1 MKKINTNQKGIL
13 IIEMMIGILIAMF
26 SVLAVYS
33 LYANFEAQKRTTVYT
48 GGALQNATLALF
60 QIEHDAR
67 DAGYGINNTSLM
79 GCVVRTWDEVN
90 SAGFNFTLAPANIK
104 FGASNTAPDSI
115 IFISG
120 NSDNAFNS
128 LKISANQAVSTDIYQ
143 VDNRYGMLPGELLII
158 GETGKDCS
166 LIQIA
171 GLPTGSGFTSNILHT
186 SGTYTDPGGATATTQ
201 FNNPAGSGVVYSI
214 AARVTNLGAIPN
226 INTYSIINSQLNFKS
241 GLGSAGTATPVSDQ
255 IVHMQAVYGKDT
267 NADGIVDRWDRTPPV
282 SGAAWAQVISIRV
295 AVLARSAVQEKPDA
309 ITGICN
315 ATANNLISWNS
326 GVAGVSMDISGL
338 PNWQCYRYRV
348 MHTTIPLRNMI
359 WNGTM

>member
-13 IIEMMIGILIAMF
+13 IIEMMIGMLIAMF
-26 SVLAVYS
+26 SALAVYS

-48 GGALQNATLALF
+48 GGALQNASLALF

-79 GCVVRTWDEVN
+79 GCSVRTWDEAN
-90 SAGFNFTLAPANIK
+90 NAGFDFTLAPANIN
-104 FGASNTAPDSI
+104 FGSNNTKPDSMM
-115 IFISG
+115 FISG

-128 LKISANQAVSTDIYQ
+128 LKISANQAVSTDTYQ

-158 GETGKDCS
+158 GESGKDCS
-166 LIQIA
+166 MVQIA
-171 GLPTGSGFTSNILHT
+171 GLPTTSGLTSNILHT
-186 SGTYTDPGGATATTQ
+186 SGTYTDATGLTTSTQ
-201 FNNPAGSGVVYSI
+201 FNNPSGSGVVYSI
-214 AARVTNLGAIPN
+214 AARVTNLGLIPN

-241 GLGSAGTATPVSDQ
+241 GLGSAGVATPVSDQ

-267 NADGIVDRWDRTPPV
+267 NANGVADLWDRVPPN

-309 ITGICN
+309 ITGLCN
-315 ATANNLISWNS
+315 TTTNNLIPWNS
-326 GVAGVSMDISGL
+326 GVAGVSMDISRL

-359 WNGTM
+359 WNGTT